1 MKLNVCM
8 ILYWPHYQSEMRL
21 DPQVE
26 ICSYLRHFGHQITWI
41 MWGTDQRETAPF
53 NFDGIKI
60 YITPDTKYLP
70 NNWPFAGTLNLIPN
84 TLRRMKIIHK
94 ILHQEKFDIVFVRD
108 FAFDGIVAACNT
120 KKNKTPFVFQLT
132 NPLEQ
137 FWEAFSI
144 EIPKPLRFFNY
155 LAIKFHYFLA
165 TKLLQKADLIL
176 SISEWYKEKLVAKGF
191 PESKIL
197 VYPSG
202 VGLNQFID
210 TNSVEV
216 RNRYGLE
223 GYQTA
228 IYIGTMAKVRHLDIL
243 IKAFKLVVT
252 KKNAKLL
259 MIGEGSD
266 VFNLK
271 RLTAALGLEDRI
283 IFTGQIAQKEIPSF
297 IAAADIGI
305 SPVPP
310 MPFFKLS
317 SPIKLFE
324 YMALAKPV
332 VANEE
337 IPEHSEVLRQSNAG
351 FLVPYTPEAFAQA
364 IIQLFDNP
372 EKAAEMG
379 RMGRE
384 WVIKNRSFEVLAHQ
398 VEAKFLELLGQTK

>member
-1 MKLNVCM
+1 
-8 ILYWPHYQSEMRL
+8 
-21 DPQVE
+21 
-26 ICSYLRHFGHQITWI
+26 
-41 MWGTDQRETAPF
+41 
-53 NFDGIKI
+53 
-60 YITPDTKYLP
+60 
-70 NNWPFAGTLNLIPN
+70 
-84 TLRRMKIIHK
+84 
-94 ILHQEKFDIVFVRD
+94 
-108 FAFDGIVAACNT
+108 
-120 KKNKTPFVFQLT
+120 
-132 NPLEQ
+132 
-137 FWEAFSI
+137 
-144 EIPKPLRFFNY
+144 
-155 LAIKFHYFLA
+155 
-165 TKLLQKADLIL
+165 
-176 SISEWYKEKLVAKGF
+176 
-191 PESKIL
+191 
-197 VYPSG
+197 
-202 VGLNQFID
+202 
-210 TNSVEV
+210 
-216 RNRYGLE
+216 
-223 GYQTA
+223 
-228 IYIGTMAKVRHLDIL
+228 MAKVRHLDIL